1 MDVWLDIHYVCARH
15 RFLLQELANH
25 VWAQG
30 WWSIFVSTSLEPL
43 KQEVFQIFFKY
54 CSYNKPP
61 NMVKKHYII
70 PGIYDISIMFIH
82 VLYIYGKNWAWFC
95 CKTSTQPGHHVSTPR
110 RRAWRIGCD
119 ARPRADERLR
129 CCHRH
134 NWNDLGSVANDTLW

>member
-30 WWSIFVSTSLEPL
+30 WWSIFVVCPPL
-43 KQEVFQIFFKY
+43 LSHWSRKY
-54 CSYNKPP
+54 SK
-61 NMVKKHYII
+61 YISNI
-70 PGIYDISIMFIH
+70 VRTINHPIWWKNPLYHPRHLWYFYH
-82 VLYIYGKNWAWFC
+82 FLYIYGKNWAWFC

-134 NWNDLGSVANDTLW
+134 NWNDLGSVAKDTLW